1 MVQRVFHV
9 VWLTL
14 REIFDES
21 AYARYLQHSGK
32 TDSCESYLEFLEQ
45 KAKPMKCC

>member
-1 MVQRVFHV
+1 MLQGIVRIF
-9 VWLTL
+9 WLTM

-21 AYARYLQHSGK
+21 AYARYLQHCGK
-32 TDSCESYLEFLEQ
+32 ADSRESFLEFLEQ